1 MINKYY
7 RKAAL
12 EKYGEACEIC
22 GHRTSLEVHHID
34 YQEHQAIEDELKK
47 LQKLGTLTNDRLQFA
62 KDNGYDLYDV
72 ATRQLSKNDDTKNT
86 SVLCGNCH
94 SLVHT
99 MDVGKKLLKAIKE
112 RI

>member
-34 YQEHQAIEDELKK
+34 YQEHQAVEDELKK
-47 LQKLGTLTNDRLQFA
+47 SQKLGTLDR
-62 KDNGYDLYDV
+62 
-72 ATRQLSKNDDTKNT
+72 
-86 SVLCGNCH
+86 
-94 SLVHT
+94 
-99 MDVGKKLLKAIKE
+99 
-112 RI
+112 